1 MKTTSKEQ
9 LFPKQIFIRSNLYA
23 FFSLGVQK
31 FWGTSK
37 NKSHIQ
43 ATRSSSCLL
52 YPRWPYCGPLFAGSG
67 LPFCLDSLPLD
78 VLPTCD
84 SPKPTTDPACLEWF
98 PTLKIHRLLHHI
110 PKNTSVCMYTDD
122 LGDCPVHITQVIYF
136 SALCY
141 IRLMPCNEPM
151 ERMARRE
158 RKAEREISNTL
169 SCYLDCHGWAEAFLH
184 STQSWFPW

>member
-1 MKTTSKEQ
+1 M
-9 LFPKQIFIRSNLYA
+9 Y
-23 FFSLGVQK
+23 
-31 FWGTSK
+31 
-37 NKSHIQ
+37 
-43 ATRSSSCLL
+43 RSSEEPQRTNPISRPPGLPAVCFT
-52 YPRWPYCGPLFAGSG
+52 PKWPYCSPLFAGSG

-84 SPKPTTDPACLEWF
+84 SSKPTTDPACLEWF

-158 RKAEREISNTL
+158 RK
-169 SCYLDCHGWAEAFLH
+169 EAR
-184 STQSWFPW
+184 SP